1 MNTFNKSSFAQLL
14 LLAKGDRSI
23 NNYGNQCDISPAH
36 ISRLLRELVNA
47 RPLPATLK
55 KLSDFSYNNITYKL
69 LMDCTG
75 YNVENALD
83 DEVASLMGSTP
94 PLVSDIAVKLSENY
108 SLLHLIRVCSTL
120 EQHQFSLL
128 IQIAENFKS
137 SINKY
142 AHKNY

>member
-1 MNTFNKSSFAQLL
+1 MDTFNKSSFAHLL

-23 NNYGNQCDISPAH
+23 NNYGNQCGISPAH

-55 KLSDFSYNNITYKL
+55 KLANFSYNEITYKL

-75 YNVENALD
+75 YNENNTID
-83 DEVASLMGSTP
+83 DEVATLIGSR
-94 PLVSDIAVKLSENY
+94 PLVSDITVKLSENY
-108 SLLHLIRVCSTL
+108 NLLHLIRVCNNL
-120 EQHQFSLL
+120 EQHQINLL

-137 SINKY
+137 
-142 AHKNY
+142 